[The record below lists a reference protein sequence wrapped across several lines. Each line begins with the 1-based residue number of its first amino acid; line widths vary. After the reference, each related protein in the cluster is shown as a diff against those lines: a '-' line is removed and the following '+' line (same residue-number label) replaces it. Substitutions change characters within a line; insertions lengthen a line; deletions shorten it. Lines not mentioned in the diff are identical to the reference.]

1 MGSVYDLERIE
12 YNKRC
17 VDVKEAVIVLTYIG
31 IFFSI
36 IILPFGIY
44 KMYFRRKRLSFLTYI
59 ILFIFCS
66 ELVNIIS
73 RALQFLKYAF
83 EDTRPQPKTNR
94 EETPRGIICQIQI
107 VLSVVSDYCSL
118 LGTLLLSIRCNE
130 VIKGKKRLFD
140 KKNSRI
146 IAICL
151 IVIISII
158 LALVFLFI
166 DRHLTRDYFSIK
178 FDIRDRCN
186 YWCWLEHTSSF
197 YCYIIYDILLILN
210 IVFACI
216 TNCSLQSGYKKLLER
231 TVVLIEDDNINTVND
246 NNNLDSDLKEKR
258 YISIDDRRRVDEIKL
273 MAVKCRIYPAV
284 TIIIWLLASLYRHID
299 DIIMRDID
307 KYDNIDDSWRN
318 EELYWKDHPNLR
330 ILEEI
335 NLVAHTVLS
344 SFRGILYGFSFI
356 IFEEKIFGDFF
367 RNYIYKCC
375 GKDENLYNL
384 EENES
389 MRRTNS
395 GNLINDSVGRESNL
409 DDQNVRNTNTG
420 EYVRNNDMNN
430 SDYHSNE

>member
-1 MGSVYDLERIE
+1 MW
-12 YNKRC
+12 
-17 VDVKEAVIVLTYIG
+17 
-31 IFFSI
+31 
-36 IILPFGIY
+36 
-44 KMYFRRKRLSFLTYI
+44 FRKKRLSFLTYI
-59 ILFIFCS
+59 ILFIFGS
-66 ELVNIIS
+66 ELLNMVS
-73 RALQFLKYAF
+73 KLLQFLKYAF
-83 EDTRPQPKTNR
+83 EDTRPQPKPNK

-107 VLSVVSDYCSL
+107 VFAIISDYCSL

-140 KKNSRI
+140 KKWARFL
-146 IAICL
+146 AIGL
-151 IVIISII
+151 IFLVSII

-166 DRHLTRDYFSIK
+166 DRYLSRDYFSIK

-197 YCYIIYDILLILN
+197 YCYIIYDIILILN

-216 TNCSLQSGYKKLLER
+216 TNCSLQNGYKKLLEQC
-231 TVVLIEDDNINTVND
+231 VVLIEDDNINTVNG

-258 YISIDDRRRVDEIKL
+258 YISIDDRRRVDEIK
-273 MAVKCRIYPAV
+273 MMVVKCRIYPAV
-284 TIIIWLLASLYRHID
+284 TILIWVLASLYRYID
-299 DIIMRDID
+299 DIIMKGVDIYYD
-307 KYDNIDDSWRN
+307 KEQSQYYED
-318 EELYWKDHPNLR
+318 EYWADHPNLR

-395 GNLINDSVGRESNL
+395 GTLINDSVGRESNL

-420 EYVRNNDMNN
+420 EYVKNDMNN